1 MIRTKKIKKERF
13 KLVVATHL
21 FLIKNG
27 QILLLRRFNTGY
39 RDGQYSVP
47 AGHLDG
53 NEPSK
58 IAMIREIKEE
68 IGINIKPNN
77 LKFVHLMHRLSEH
90 ERLDF
95 FFTTKNWRG
104 TPKIMEK
111 NKCDDLKWFPLNKLP
126 KNMVPYIRFAINNFQ
141 NNKVYSE
148 FGWLVPD
155 EK

>member
-1 MIRTKKIKKERF
+1 MMRAKKNQKKRF

-53 NEPSK
+53 SESSK
-58 IAMIREIKEE
+58 IAMVREIKEE
-68 IGINIKPNN
+68 IGINIKPND
-77 LKFVHLMHRLSEH
+77 LEFVHLMHRLAEY
-90 ERLDF
+90 EGLDF
-95 FFTTKNWRG
+95 FFTAKNWRG

-111 NKCDDLKWFPLNKLP
+111 NKCDDLRWFPIDKLP
-126 KNMVPYIRFAINNFQ
+126 KNMVPYVRSAISSFRK
-141 NNKVYSE
+141 NKVYSE
-148 FGWLVPD
+148 FGWLIPD
-155 EK
+155 EE